1 MLFPM
6 PADVAPLLLLVAASA
21 VILGTVLQRVSG
33 MGVGLVVSP
42 TLALLLGPVTGVL
55 LTNITTVVSAV
66 LIGITLRH
74 DIDWHRYRR
83 LAPLIVVGS
92 VPGAL
97 LVGAADRHWLEVI
110 IGVALIGTLLTT
122 ALVRIPP
129 MSGRLPAAAAGTAG
143 GFLNT
148 AVGVAAPAMLVYA
161 QATNWQQRSF
171 AATLQ
176 PIFGTMGLVSVLVKV
191 GLGAAPLIGAIF
203 ALGWTPCLGPT
214 LGGVMTVAAG
224 TEGATAAR
232 GAALV
237 TAYCLGLGLPFV
249 VLAFGSAS
257 ALRGVG
263 WIRRHARAIQITGGI
278 FMIGVGIALLTGL
291 WDQFIAWIRDAFVT
305 DTTLPI

>member
-42 TLALLLGPVTGVL
+42 TLTLLLGPVTGVL

-66 LIGITLRH
+66 LIGTTLRH
-74 DIDWHRYRR
+74 DIDWQRYRR

-129 MSGRLPAAAAGTAG
+129 MSGRLSAAAAGTAG

-191 GLGAAPLIGAIF
+191 GLGAAPVSELPLA
-203 ALGWTPCLGPT
+203 
-214 LGGVMTVAAG
+214 VV
-224 TEGATAAR
+224 
-232 GAALV
+232 ALV
-237 TAYCLGLGLPFV
+237 VAMVP
-249 VLAFGSAS
+249 
-257 ALRGVG
+257 
-263 WIRRHARAIQITGGI
+263 
-278 FMIGVGIALLTGL
+278 VGIVIGGLVARRVPAAVGRKVAIVVVTVGALSLLGRGL
-291 WDQFIAWIRDAFVT
+291 AGVIG
-305 DTTLPI
+305 

>member
-1 MLFPM
+1 M
-6 PADVAPLLLLVAASA
+6 PADVGPLLLLIAAAS

-42 TLALLLGPVTGVL
+42 TLALLLGPVAGVL
-55 LTNITTVVSAV
+55 LTNITTTVSAA
-66 LIGITLRH
+66 LIAITLWR
-74 DIDWHRYRR
+74 DIDWRRYLH

-97 LVGAADRHWLEVI
+97 LVGAADRSWLEVV
-110 IGVALIGTLLTT
+110 IGAVLLGTLVFT

-129 MSGRLPAAAAGTAG
+129 VGGRWPAAVAGTAG

-191 GLGAAPLIGAIF
+191 GLGAAPVSELPLA
-203 ALGWTPCLGPT
+203 
-214 LGGVMTVAAG
+214 VV
-224 TEGATAAR
+224 
-232 GAALV
+232 ALV
-237 TAYCLGLGLPFV
+237 VAMVPIGIVIGGLVARRVPAAVGRKVAIVVVTVGALSLLGRGL
-249 VLAFGSAS
+249 A
-257 ALRGVG
+257 GV
-263 WIRRHARAIQITGGI
+263 
-278 FMIGVGIALLTGL
+278 IG
-291 WDQFIAWIRDAFVT
+291 
-305 DTTLPI
+305 